1 MSQYQSFFI
10 SAGGNSTQCEE
21 LNHFLRSHVVI
32 RTVEN
37 IISSGNNCGIQIL
50 VEYKDIEIS
59 NQKDKKNARI
69 DWRASLASDYQRDI
83 FDKLKKVRLEL
94 AASKKLKAAY
104 LVCKDEHLAA
114 IVSNP
119 EITEEEIKNL
129 PNSGN
134 IMLKEFAHALSE
146 EYQKILHDMSPAT
159 EDNNVKVNDDGT
171 DQNETSNIPF

>member
-50 VEYKDIEIS
+50 IEYKDIEIS

-69 DWRASLASDYQRDI
+69 DWRATLANDQQREV
-83 FDKLKKVRLEL
+83 FDKLRKVRLEL
-94 AASKKLKAAY
+94 ANNRKLKAAY

-114 IVSNP
+114 IVLKP
-119 EITEEEIKNL
+119 EITEDEIKNL

-134 IMLKEFAHALSE
+134 IMLKDFAHALYE
-146 EYQKILHDMSPAT
+146 EYQKILQGITKTT
-159 EDNNVKVNDDGT
+159 EDEKSD
-171 DQNETSNIPF
+171 IPF